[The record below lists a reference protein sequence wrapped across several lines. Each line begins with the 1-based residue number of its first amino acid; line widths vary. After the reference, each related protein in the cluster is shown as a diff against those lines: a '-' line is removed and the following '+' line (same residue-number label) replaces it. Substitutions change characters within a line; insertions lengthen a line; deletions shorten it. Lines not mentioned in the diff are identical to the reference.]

1 MIVAENSIP
10 SLQEFASLMAA
21 VDRLLNADAQQ
32 REAYYAGRGG
42 HLLEQDVYRAICWCA
57 QQTPFAGSIRLVS
70 GAAFPDIVAGGYY
83 GVEVKSTIKNRWT
96 SVGGSILES
105 TRIGD
110 VQRIFLTFG
119 KLGHPVEFRSRPY
132 EACLSGIS
140 VTHYPRYQI
149 DMCLEQGQTIF
160 DKMGIPYDVLR
171 RLENPVAPVSAY
183 YRAQLQPGER
193 LWWAADETEGSG
205 PPTLRLWSSLSPEEK
220 ESQLAQGCALFPEL
234 MADGS
239 RMKNKYDRFSLWLV
253 AEHGVVN
260 THLRDGISAGGQ
272 VELPTLEG
280 SLVRM
285 PAVFGRIHRYH
296 TLIAQTIEQTAQPV
310 LEEYWGQPVERDRIR
325 QWCVLAAVMASASV
339 DYHRALSVL
348 RTLFHR

>member
-1 MIVAENSIP
+1 M
-10 SLQEFASLMAA
+10 
-21 VDRLLNADAQQ
+21 
-32 REAYYAGRGG
+32 
-42 HLLEQDVYRAICWCA
+42 
-57 QQTPFAGSIRLVS
+57 
-70 GAAFPDIVAGGYY
+70 
-83 GVEVKSTIKNRWT
+83 
-96 SVGGSILES
+96 
-105 TRIGD
+105 
-110 VQRIFLTFG
+110 
-119 KLGHPVEFRSRPY
+119 
-132 EACLSGIS
+132 
-140 VTHYPRYQI
+140 PR
-149 DMCLEQGQTIF
+149 
-160 DKMGIPYDVLR
+160 
-171 RLENPVAPVSAY
+171 
-183 YRAQLQPGER
+183 QPGER

-285 PAVFGRIHRYH
+285 PAVFGRIHRYR

-339 DYHRALSVL
+339 EYHRALSVL